1 MKYEPIVIFAT
12 PASKEALLKYKA
24 LFSAPDEV
32 EAAQLG
38 YDNFRNEELGDILE
52 KLKPVNRIVAWTVA
66 GMRWNLLCKEL
77 KEAKDVA

>member
-1 MKYEPIVIFAT
+1 MKYEPIAIFAT
-12 PASKEALLKYKA
+12 PASKDALLKYKA

-38 YDNFRNEELGDILE
+38 YDNFDKEELGTLIEEL
-52 KLKPVNRIVAWTVA
+52 PPAAGIVAWTVA

-77 KEAKDVA
+77 KEAKNVA